1 MTKSENTVARDTA
14 FKPGFR
20 LSVLDVLVLIAGAVG
35 SWLLGA
41 ETWWAGALVAF
52 VVGHFFLFCNVFR
65 IARMPELIWAGAFVL
80 LSSAT
85 ILGGFPGWPVTFGTS
100 LLLTCVLI
108 AREMRK
114 PSYHGIAW
122 QRVNPDL
129 RKWWDSAM
137 SGNKTPH

>member
-1 MTKSENTVARDTA
+1 MTKSENTVPRDTA
-14 FKPGFR
+14 FKPGLR
-20 LSVLDVLVLIAGAVG
+20 LSILDVLVLMAGTVG
-35 SWLLGA
+35 SWFLGSQV
-41 ETWWAGALVAF
+41 WWAGTLVAF

-65 IARMPELIWAGAFVL
+65 IARTPEFIWAGAFVL
-80 LSSAT
+80 LSGAT

-100 LLLTCVLI
+100 LLLTCGLI

-129 RKWWDSAM
+129 RRWWDAAM
-137 SGNKTPH
+137 TGNKPPR